1 MNVAE
6 IVQDGKNQ
14 VVKLPEEFNLNDDKV
29 YVNKVGNA
37 LVLIPY
43 HDPWRPLFDSL
54 NKFSDDFME
63 NREQPEEQVFGLNI
77 SYQ

>member
-14 VVKLPEEFNLNDDKV
+14 VVKLPEEFSLNDDKV

-54 NKFSDDFME
+54 DKFSDDFMQE
-63 NREQPEEQVFGLNI
+63 RNQPEAQIRENLFK
-77 SYQ
+77 

>member
-29 YVNKVGNA
+29 YINKVGNA

-54 NKFSDDFME
+54 NKFSDDFMQE
-63 NREQPEEQVFGLNI
+63 RNQPETQIRENLFK
-77 SYQ
+77 

>member
-6 IVQDGKNQ
+6 IVQDGRNQ
-14 VVKLPEEFNLNDDKV
+14 VVKLPEEFSFNDDKV
-29 YVNKVGNA
+29 YVNKIGNA

-63 NREQPEEQVFGLNI
+63 NREQPEEQVREKLFK
-77 SYQ
+77 

>member
-14 VVKLPEEFNLNDDKV
+14 VVKLPEEFSLNDDKV

-54 NKFSDDFME
+54 DKFSDDFMQE
-63 NREQPEEQVFGLNI
+63 RNQL
-77 SYQ
+77 

>member
-14 VVKLPEEFNLNDDKV
+14 VVKLPEEFSLNDDKV

-37 LVLIPY
+37 VVLIPY

-54 NKFSDDFME
+54 NKFSDDFMQE
-63 NREQPEEQVFGLNI
+63 RNQPEAQIRENLFK
-77 SYQ
+77 

>member
-14 VVKLPEEFNLNDDKV
+14 VVKLPEEFSFNDDKV

-63 NREQPEEQVFGLNI
+63 NREQPEEQVREKLFK
-77 SYQ
+77 

>member
-1 MNVAE
+1 MNVVE

-14 VVKLPEEFNLNDDKV
+14 VVKLPEEFSLNDDKV
-29 YVNKVGNA
+29 YINKVGNA

-54 NKFSDDFME
+54 NKFSDDFMQE
-63 NREQPEEQVFGLNI
+63 RNQL
-77 SYQ
+77 

>member
-29 YVNKVGNA
+29 YVNKVGSA
-37 LVLIPY
+37 VVLIPY

-54 NKFSDDFME
+54 NKFSDDFMQE
-63 NREQPEEQVFGLNI
+63 RNQPETQIRENLFK
-77 SYQ
+77 

>member
-14 VVKLPEEFNLNDDKV
+14 VVKLPEEFSLNDDKV
-29 YVNKVGNA
+29 YINKVGNA

-63 NREQPEEQVFGLNI
+63 NREQPEEQIREKLFK
-77 SYQ
+77 

>member
-1 MNVAE
+1 MNVIE

-14 VVKLPEEFNLNDDKV
+14 VVKLPEEFSLNDDKV

-37 LVLIPY
+37 VVLIPY

-54 NKFSDDFME
+54 DKFSDDFMQE
-63 NREQPEEQVFGLNI
+63 RNQPETQIRERLFK
-77 SYQ
+77 

>member
-14 VVKLPEEFNLNDDKV
+14 VVKLPEEFSLNDDKV
-29 YVNKVGNA
+29 YINKVGNA

-43 HDPWRPLFDSL
+43 HDQWRPLFDSL

-63 NREQPEEQVFGLNI
+63 NREQPGEQVREKLFK
-77 SYQ
+77 

>member
-14 VVKLPEEFNLNDDKV
+14 VVKLPEEFSFNDDKV
-29 YVNKVGNA
+29 YINKVGNA

-63 NREQPEEQVFGLNI
+63 NREQPEEQVREKLFK
-77 SYQ
+77 

>member
-6 IVQDGKNQ
+6 IVQDGRNQ
-14 VVKLPEEFNLNDDKV
+14 VVKLPEEFSFNDDKV
-29 YVNKVGNA
+29 YINKVGNA

-54 NKFSDDFME
+54 DKFSDDFMQE
-63 NREQPEEQVFGLNI
+63 RNHL
-77 SYQ
+77 